1 MQTAPAPYMEQDCK
15 KRDSE
20 FTRAFEVKMS
30 ANPYGKLLICRWR
43 IPTVDCNYIET
54 GNERKGLW

>member
-1 MQTAPAPYMEQDCK
+1 MSVDQRMHGQ

-20 FTRAFEVKMS
+20 FTRAFRAKIW

-43 IPTVDCNYIET
+43 IPTADYNCIET
-54 GNERKGLW
+54 GNGRKALW

>member
-1 MQTAPAPYMEQDCK
+1 MEQDCQ

-20 FTRAFEVKMS
+20 FTRAFTAKIS

-43 IPTVDCNYIET
+43 IPTADCNYIET
-54 GNERKGLW
+54 GNERKGLC